1 MTTFDYALY
10 WEALSGAIAPQAM
23 FEEMG
28 VPFHKV
34 PIDMAREEHKTP
46 EYLKINPTGQVPA
59 LKLPDGSVI
68 SESAAMMLALG
79 ELHPQFRLVPKVGEA
94 DRAGFLRWLIYMAT
108 TGYMT
113 ALRANH
119 PERFTIDESGI
130 EAVYRAAIR
139 DFGRCF
145 DVLENAIQGTP
156 YFLPRGFSALDIY
169 LWMLTVFHPE
179 RPDLS
184 VRWKRMDALCLAVR
198 DRPACARVFDEHMAA
213 QIPLD
218 AP

>member
-1 MTTFDYALY
+1 MTTSEHVLY

-28 VPFHKV
+28 VPFQKRPV
-34 PIDMAREEHKTP
+34 DMAREEHKTP
-46 EYLKINPTGQVPA
+46 EYMTINPTGQVPA

-68 SESAAMMLALG
+68 SESAAIVLALG
-79 ELHPQFRLVPKVGEA
+79 ERYPQSRLVPNVGEA

-113 ALRANH
+113 SIRANH
-119 PERFTIDESGI
+119 PERFTIDDSGI
-130 EAVYRAAIR
+130 EAVRRAAIR
-139 DFGRCF
+139 DVGRCF
-145 DVLENAIQGTP
+145 DVLENAIEGTP
-156 YFLPRGFSALDIY
+156 YFLPRGFTALDIY
-169 LWMLTVFHPE
+169 LCMLTVFHPD

-184 VRWKRMDALCLAVR
+184 GSWPRMDALCRAVR
-198 DRPACARVFDEHMAA
+198 ERPACARVFDEHMTA

-218 AP
+218 AS

>member
-28 VPFHKV
+28 VPFRKV
-34 PIDMAREEHKTP
+34 PIDMARDEHKTP
-46 EYLKINPTGQVPA
+46 EYMKTNPTGQVPA

-68 SESAAMMLALG
+68 SESAAIVLALG
-79 ELHPQFRLVPKVGEA
+79 DLHPQSRLVPSVGDV

-113 ALRANH
+113 AIRANH
-119 PERFTIDESGI
+119 PERFTIDDSGI
-130 EAVYRAAIR
+130 EAVRRAAIR

-145 DVLENAIQGTP
+145 DVLENAIEGTP

-169 LWMLTVFHPE
+169 LCMLTVFHPD

-184 VRWKRMDALCLAVR
+184 GRWKRMDVLCRAVR
-198 DRPACARVFDEHMAA
+198 NRPACAHVFEEHIGSA
-213 QIPLD
+213 
-218 AP
+218 

>member
-1 MTTFDYALY
+1 MITFEYALY

-28 VPFHKV
+28 VSFRKV
-34 PIDMAREEHKTP
+34 PIDMAREEHKAP
-46 EYLKINPTGQVPA
+46 EYMKINPTGQVPA

-68 SESAAMMLALG
+68 SESAAMMLVLG
-79 ELHPQFRLVPKVGEA
+79 ELHPQSRLVPDVGEA

-108 TGYMT
+108 TGYMN

-119 PERFTIDESGI
+119 PERFTIDDSGI
-130 EAVYRAAIR
+130 EAVRHAAIR
-139 DFGRCF
+139 DVGRCF

-169 LWMLTVFHPE
+169 LCMLTVFHPD

-184 VRWKRMDALCLAVR
+184 VRWKRMAALCRAVR
-198 DRPACARVFDEHMAA
+198 ERPACARVFDEHMAA